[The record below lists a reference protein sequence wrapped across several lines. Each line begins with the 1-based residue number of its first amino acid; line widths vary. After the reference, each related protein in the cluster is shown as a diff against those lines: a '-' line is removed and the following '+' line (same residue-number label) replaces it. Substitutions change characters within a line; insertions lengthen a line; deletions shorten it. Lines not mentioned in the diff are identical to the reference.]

1 MRLSI
6 KIKWTVFISFIILFA
21 YVVVSYVSID
31 TLRSVASE
39 HVTYNFILKIII
51 IGVVVLIAGII
62 VSYVSV
68 STVLRSIYSIN
79 DTVDRINKKPDSD
92 ARIKLKRDK
101 DEIYDLTVN
110 INKMLDRMQNYT
122 NQQKE
127 FVGNVSHELR
137 TPVAVLNGHLSM
149 LQRWGKDDP
158 KILEDSINS
167 SLQELKRMESLIQ
180 EMLDLT
186 RIEQIDEDYLNQVTE
201 AKPLFDQIYNDFVLL
216 HPDFHINFDN
226 DVRDGSFVKIYRN
239 HLEQIVI
246 ILLDN
251 AFKYSKDR
259 KEINFS
265 TSTNSNELEVAI
277 QDFGQGIPKKELK
290 QIFNRFY
297 RVDKARSRQQGG
309 NGLGL
314 SIAKRLVEVYKGT
327 LTVESVEG
335 SGTVFKL
342 ELPLKIEER
351 DK

>member
-39 HVTYNFILKIII
+39 HVTYNFIFKIII
-51 IGVVVLIAGII
+51 IGVVVLIAGIV

-277 QDFGQGIPKKELK
+277 QDFGQGIPKKDLK

-342 ELPLKIEER
+342 ELPLKIVET